1 MESDYYVVLV
11 TLASISE
18 AKSIA
23 THLVN
28 NRLAACVNILPK
40 AVSIYWWEGAI
51 EECREYLMLVKTRR
65 DKLTLLEEEIHK
77 LHSYEVPEIVALP
90 IVEGSS
96 EYLRWIDSSLNGN

>member
-23 THLVN
+23 THLVKDH
-28 NRLAACVNILPK
+28 LAACVNILPK
-40 AVSIYWWEGAI
+40 VTSIYWWEGTV
-51 EECREYLMLVKTRR
+51 EECREYLMMVKTRR
-65 DKLTLLEEEIHK
+65 DKLALLTEEVRK

-90 IVEGSS
+90 MGEGNS